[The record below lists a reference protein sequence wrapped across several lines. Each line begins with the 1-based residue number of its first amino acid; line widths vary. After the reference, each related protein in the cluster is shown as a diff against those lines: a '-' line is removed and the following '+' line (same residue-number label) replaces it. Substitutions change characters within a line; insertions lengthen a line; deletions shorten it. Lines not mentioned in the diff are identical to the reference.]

1 MPTKTNVS
9 KLDNLQASLAQMLE
23 LKRAVDRVQGEIRLQ
38 RKKQAQ
44 LLGEEEPVIK
54 GEEEEESK
62 GQANRVS
69 SYCPSTRLC
78 SCSLLHSVTRIA
90 EQAQRFGGVLDGL
103 DQTGAPR
110 VMEASLSYRSARSLL
125 YTVRS
130 ILCGR

>member
-38 RKKQAQ
+38 RKKRAQ

-90 EQAQRFGGVLDGL
+90 EQAQRFGGVFDGL

-110 VMEASLSYRSARSLL
+110 VIEASLSCRSARSLL